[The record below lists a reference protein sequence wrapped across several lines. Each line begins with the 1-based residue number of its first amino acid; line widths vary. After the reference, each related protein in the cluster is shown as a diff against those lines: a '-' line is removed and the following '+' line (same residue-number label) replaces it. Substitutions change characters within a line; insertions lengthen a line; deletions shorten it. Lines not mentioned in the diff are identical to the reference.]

1 MNQYLFCT
9 FTRIATNSRDTIPIL
24 NSHYNIFKIAE
35 PPRKKPKLGSTDETN
50 MSASKNHF
58 INGEE
63 ELIDGNIP
71 KQDYIRLVI
80 DSLQQLGYT

>member
-1 MNQYLFCT
+1 
-9 FTRIATNSRDTIPIL
+9 
-24 NSHYNIFKIAE
+24 
-35 PPRKKPKLGSTDETN
+35 

-80 DSLQQLGYT
+80 DSLQQLGYA